1 MSVIVPGANIGVRKY
16 IGRLVPLLLS
26 IGAGLVT
33 SPAFTFG
40 TFMKTRKSAAVA
52 GVLTLAWTFLLW
64 RFLWADYFWNP
75 DIGDMFKAIDGRVHD
90 SASSYVF
97 AAAVVQTICCLA
109 AGRIARWLY
118 DHHSQSFAPLAVA
131 SAAFALILFGQW
143 NSSSSEVE
151 YARSQGGESGR
162 IEVIAQSWKVANAII
177 NDLAQ
182 TDREKLLVGYAQ
194 RLTVKRGAD
203 VEGPT
208 LRLDEYTAGLA
219 DACADNHGEDAI
231 CVNKTL
237 DEIRSS
243 KKHLNFNR

>member
-1 MSVIVPGANIGVRKY
+1 MSVIVPGPNIDVRKSV
-16 IGRLVPLLLS
+16 GRLAPFLLS
-26 IGAGLVT
+26 IGAGVAT

-40 TFMKTRKSAAVA
+40 SLMTTRKSVALA
-52 GVLTLAWTFLLW
+52 GVLTLAWAILLW

-75 DIGDMFKAIDGRVHD
+75 DIGEMAKAIDGRVHD
-90 SASSYVF
+90 PAASYVF
-97 AAAVVQTICCLA
+97 AAAFVQTACCLA

-118 DHHSQSFAPLAVA
+118 DHHRQSVAPLALA
-131 SAAFALILFGQW
+131 SVAFALVLFGQW

-177 NDLAQ
+177 TDLAQ

-194 RLTVKRGAD
+194 RLTVKRGAG
-203 VEGPT
+203 VEGRT
-208 LRLDEYTAGLA
+208 LRLDEYIAGLA
-219 DACADNHGEDAI
+219 AACADNNGKDAI
-231 CVNKTL
+231 CANKTL

-243 KKHLNFNR
+243 KKLLNFSR